1 MGIAPPSGTL
11 SAWASSKD
19 GRQGGRIFLPAAG
32 NRNGTSLNNAGS
44 NGNYWGATPNS
55 SNADNA
61 YNLNFN
67 SSDHNVNNNNRYN
80 GYTVRPVTALAL
92 PLRLPPLRQFFF
104 NMP

>member
-55 SNADNA
+55 SNAYYA
-61 YNLNFN
+61 CSLYFYSGSRRVGR
-67 SSDHNVNNNNRYN
+67 SSRFV
-80 GYTVRPVTALAL
+80 GFPVRPVTE
-92 PLRLPPLRQFFF
+92 
-104 NMP
+104 